1 MPPQTAYV
9 VYIIVY
15 SLLVG
20 VKLLILKGQIGFP
33 PAEFVRETVWKVL
46 SVTVPSVLVT
56 GLVWF
61 LLPASLWRL
70 VAVLAVSTGSIALF
84 SWLFA
89 ATPGER
95 AYALSI
101 LRKYTRK

>member
-1 MPPQTAYV
+1 M
-9 VYIIVY
+9 
-15 SLLVG
+15 
-20 VKLLILKGQIGFP
+20 
-33 PAEFVRETVWKVL
+33 RETVWKVL
-46 SVTVPSVLVT
+46 AVTVPSVLVT

-61 LLPASLWRL
+61 LLPASVWRL
-70 VAVLAVSTGSIALF
+70 LAVLAVSTGSIALF